1 MYIFSYLGHKC
12 ARLVYIISVLY
23 WTWHS
28 IQSQPMCFWIATPLI
43 YLLLGYFMNTSNFWS
58 HILTPV
64 VQKSKKKKKATP
76 PQKNDGREFRKCEQ
90 KQFCSYCFYTLWQI
104 YYTLSDR
111 YWGECLVCVRIVYIY
126 WGNVPDRFVPITC
139 IDILSDRYW
148 GQCLVCI
155 RIVCTERVYKG
166 WQVNSVSRKS
176 EKCCYSSLEHH
187 WAS

>member
-64 VQKSKKKKKATP
+64 VQKSKKKKKQP
-76 PQKNDGREFRKCEQ
+76 PPKKMMVA
-90 KQFCSYCFYTLWQI
+90 S
-104 YYTLSDR
+104 S
-111 YWGECLVCVRIVYIY
+111 
-126 WGNVPDRFVPITC
+126 GNASRNSFVPIVF
-139 IDILSDRYW
+139 ILCDRYIIH
-148 GQCLVCI
+148 LVTDIGVSAWFVYELCI
-155 RIVCTERVYKG
+155 YTEGMYQIVLFLLHVLIYLVTDIGVSAWSVYVLCVLREYTRADRWTVYLG
-166 WQVNSVSRKS
+166 SRRSVVT
-176 EKCCYSSLEHH
+176 HH
-187 WAS
+187 